1 MPAPDVLHLG
11 DNDVLR
17 GAYNH
22 DPLPKE
28 YQDAFR
34 LPLLF
39 SKIATPDIPR
49 QGPWAVARVVDGVE
63 LQPYQLTAADRR
75 QLREKVG
82 PNSPPP
88 NYYATSPDFI
98 LPSCFYKRDENE
110 SYSFS
115 GRFL

>member
-1 MPAPDVLHLG
+1 MPYSNTATVISPSQEPLEPAVAAPDVLHLG

-82 PNSPPP
+82 PNSHRP
-88 NYYATSPDFI
+88 N
-98 LPSCFYKRDENE
+98 C
-110 SYSFS
+110 
-115 GRFL
+115 